1 MLSGGLSHAHDIV
14 VLRLVPCWSFVP
26 TLALAVG
33 ARCPQRPYVRHL
45 GSEYC
50 YVLADYVQGSNVLVG
65 PCFVLALAQLEISF
79 VVFVAAYLLLL
90 ALVAAVSVD
99 CEPN

>member
-1 MLSGGLSHAHDIV
+1 MLSGGFSNSHDIV

-33 ARCPQRPYVRHL
+33 ARSADGRCPQRPYVRHL

-79 VVFVAAYLLLL
+79 VVFVAAF
-90 ALVAAVSVD
+90 
-99 CEPN
+99 